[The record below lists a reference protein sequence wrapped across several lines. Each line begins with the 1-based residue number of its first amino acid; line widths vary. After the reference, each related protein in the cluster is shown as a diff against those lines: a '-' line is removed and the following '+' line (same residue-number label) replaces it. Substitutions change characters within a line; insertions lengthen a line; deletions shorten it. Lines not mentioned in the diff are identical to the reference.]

1 MSLMPLHYACEVW
14 GFRSFPPASHS
25 HSKASITTA
34 YLSMLRQLAGVRPT
48 VATPI
53 LLEEL
58 SVQHVEDIWLKRAVT
73 CWNSITRLP
82 ENHLYARV
90 ARGDC
95 FLGVTS
101 HTPT

>member
-1 MSLMPLHYACEVW
+1 MP
-14 GFRSFPPASHS
+14 
-25 HSKASITTA
+25 
-34 YLSMLRQLAGVRPT
+34 RQLAGVRPT

-58 SVQHVEDIWLKRAVT
+58 SVQQLEDIWLKRAVRF
-73 CWNSITRLP
+73 WNSITRLP

-101 HTPT
+101 LTPT